1 MIAMTMKWQKISLKA
16 IQIKRL
22 VLPFISIQLVQ
33 YNWSPSQWPESDNSL
48 RPKSSSDDLRVET
61 AIAWVIKL
69 LIPISICMLLVVL
82 MIKFVFK
89 TRCEEG
95 EGIGS
100 VMTPIDE
107 DQQTN
112 NSDKAI
118 ASIINALV
126 FVLVMS
132 TNYCISTFVLV
143 LLWII
148 RFYKVIMGYLIV
160 SIGFLLLL
168 VWMTTL
174 EEICHEFN
182 ISKLIEL

>member
-1 MIAMTMKWQKISLKA
+1 
-16 IQIKRL
+16 
-22 VLPFISIQLVQ
+22 
-33 YNWSPSQWPESDNSL
+33 
-48 RPKSSSDDLRVET
+48 
-61 AIAWVIKL
+61 
-69 LIPISICMLLVVL
+69 

-143 LLWII
+143 LL
-148 RFYKVIMGYLIV
+148 
-160 SIGFLLLL
+160 
-168 VWMTTL
+168 
-174 EEICHEFN
+174 
-182 ISKLIEL
+182 

>member
-1 MIAMTMKWQKISLKA
+1 
-16 IQIKRL
+16 
-22 VLPFISIQLVQ
+22 
-33 YNWSPSQWPESDNSL
+33 
-48 RPKSSSDDLRVET
+48 
-61 AIAWVIKL
+61 
-69 LIPISICMLLVVL
+69 
-82 MIKFVFK
+82 
-89 TRCEEG
+89 
-95 EGIGS
+95 
-100 VMTPIDE
+100 
-107 DQQTN
+107 
-112 NSDKAI
+112 
-118 ASIINALV
+118 LV